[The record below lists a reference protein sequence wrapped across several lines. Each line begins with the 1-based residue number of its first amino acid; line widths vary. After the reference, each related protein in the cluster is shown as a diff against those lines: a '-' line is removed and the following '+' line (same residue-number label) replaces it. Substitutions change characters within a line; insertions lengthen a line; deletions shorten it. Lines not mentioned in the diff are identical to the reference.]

1 MNNENPYDAEFI
13 DPGKN
18 YEITMMELRDR
29 IEKIRLDII
38 QINDVEVKG
47 FAEKRYIELRIE
59 YFKFMRDMV
68 TLEQMFGEEEE
79 EGVE

>member
-1 MNNENPYDAEFI
+1 MNNENPYDEEFL
-13 DPGKN
+13 DPGRN

-59 YFKFMRDMV
+59 YFKLMRDMV

>member
-38 QINDVEVKG
+38 QINDAEVKG
-47 FAEKRYIELRIE
+47 FAEKKYIELRIE
-59 YFKFMRDMV
+59 YFKLMRDMV
-68 TLEQMFGEEEE
+68 TLEQMFGQEEE

>member
-1 MNNENPYDAEFI
+1 MNNENPYDEEFI

-47 FAEKRYIELRIE
+47 FAEKRYIELRVE
-59 YFKFMRDMV
+59 YFKLMRDMV
-68 TLEQMFGEEEE
+68 TLEQMFGEEQE
-79 EGVE
+79 EGAE

>member
-47 FAEKRYIELRIE
+47 FAEKRYIELRVE
-59 YFKFMRDMV
+59 YFKLMRDMV
-68 TLEQMFGEEEE
+68 TLEQMFGEEQE

>member
-47 FAEKRYIELRIE
+47 FAEKRYMELRIE
-59 YFKFMRDMV
+59 YFKLMRDMV

>member
-1 MNNENPYDAEFI
+1 MNNENPYDEEFL
-13 DPGKN
+13 DPGRN

-59 YFKFMRDMV
+59 YFKLMRDMV
-68 TLEQMFGEEEE
+68 TLEQMFGEQEE

>member
-29 IEKIRLDII
+29 IDKIRLDII

-59 YFKFMRDMV
+59 YFKLMRDMV

>member
-1 MNNENPYDAEFI
+1 MNNENPYDEEFL
-13 DPGKN
+13 DPGRN

-59 YFKFMRDMV
+59 YFKLMRDMV
-68 TLEQMFGEEEE
+68 TLEQMFGEQDE

>member
-59 YFKFMRDMV
+59 YFKLMRDMV
-68 TLEQMFGEEEE
+68 TLEQMFGAEEE

>member
-59 YFKFMRDMV
+59 YFKLMRDMV
-68 TLEQMFGEEEE
+68 TLEQMFGEQEE

>member
-59 YFKFMRDMV
+59 YFKLMRDMV

>member
-59 YFKFMRDMV
+59 YFKLMRDMV
-68 TLEQMFGEEEE
+68 TLEQMFGEEQE